1 MIFCFSYNDNVDST
15 IWTYLDPILSKVTI
29 EVDGI
34 FINLLSS
41 DIDECASPET
51 NQCDVNAECINIPG
65 FYVCRCLTGYQ
76 GNGRTCIGESFLS
89 SASYRKIYVREE
101 YKTNRTFFRL

>member
-1 MIFCFSYNDNVDST
+1 MIFGFSYNDNVDST
-15 IWTYLDPILSKVTI
+15 IWTYSYPILSKVTI

-34 FINLLSS
+34 FMNLLSS

-76 GNGRTCIGESFLS
+76 GNGRTCTGESFLS
-89 SASYRKIYVREE
+89 SASYRKMYVQEE
-101 YKTNRTFFRL
+101 YKKNRTFFRL